1 MKHRGFENTDILR
14 YFERN
19 QEQIVK
25 DLESGKFDF
34 VPPAAEP
41 EPEKQQTTLFA
52 DSALDKITK
61 VKRRFKKPV

>member
-34 VPPAAEP
+34 VPPDPEP
-41 EPEKQQTTLFA
+41 EPDKPQTTLFA
-52 DSALDKITK
+52 ESELDKITK